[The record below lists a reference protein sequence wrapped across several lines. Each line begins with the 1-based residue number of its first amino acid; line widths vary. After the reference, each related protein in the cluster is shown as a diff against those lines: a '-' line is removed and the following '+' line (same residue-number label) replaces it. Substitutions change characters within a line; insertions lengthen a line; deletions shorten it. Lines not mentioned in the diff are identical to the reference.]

1 MSSDEDGDYYND
13 PPAAPSAKSAKASW
27 TKLDNRR
34 LWALYESGEIDPNNN
49 GREYLLGKSQL
60 HFPAHSHNPETA
72 IRRLRDKNKQR
83 IVQLRQDAQVAGKNP
98 LFCCLRTRQKNSR
111 RDSPAAAM
119 PPARAARVAAGAG
132 GGAPPA
138 LPAPPNDPIGDLA
151 GQMSRV
157 SVADTYSLKSH
168 HPYIMMKT
176 PYTDGNARKV
186 IIDIWV
192 QSMHQDNFRVDINPE
207 GTEVSV
213 SMRMPDIFY
222 DPARLG
228 REMTLVG
235 ARDAIQNAF
244 DEAVDKVMSDHGT
257 SGIWTDPEVIP
268 LPFKCDNEFTK
279 VICWNEGDR
288 QLFDELS
295 ADPNVERA
303 WHQMFPVLRVTL
315 ISSTKRLNKAWQAPT
330 MAIMPGGM
338 SSPGGEDD
346 DSMPDV
352 FPVPPPDLNLPP
364 SPSQQPAGAE
374 GVAEE
379 EAAHEQEGGSY
390 RSTGGPASFVPSG
403 LFAETLRRE
412 ARASQRATRERE
424 EREETKEGENDDDVS
439 L

>member
-1 MSSDEDGDYYND
+1 
-13 PPAAPSAKSAKASW
+13 
-27 TKLDNRR
+27 
-34 LWALYESGEIDPNNN
+34 
-49 GREYLLGKSQL
+49 
-60 HFPAHSHNPETA
+60 
-72 IRRLRDKNKQR
+72 
-83 IVQLRQDAQVAGKNP
+83 
-98 LFCCLRTRQKNSR
+98 
-111 RDSPAAAM
+111 
-119 PPARAARVAAGAG
+119 
-132 GGAPPA
+132 
-138 LPAPPNDPIGDLA
+138 
-151 GQMSRV
+151 MSRV

-213 SMRMPDIFY
+213 SMRVPDIFY

-244 DEAVDKVMSDHGT
+244 DEAIDKVMSDNGT

-279 VICWNEGDR
+279 VICWNEGDK
-288 QLFDELS
+288 QLFDDLS
-295 ADPNVERA
+295 TDPNVERA

-315 ISSTKRLNKAWQAPT
+315 TSSTKRLNKAWQAST

-346 DSMPDV
+346 ETMPDV

-374 GVAEE
+374 G
-379 EAAHEQEGGSY
+379 HPNS
-390 RSTGGPASFVPSG
+390 
-403 LFAETLRRE
+403 
-412 ARASQRATRERE
+412 
-424 EREETKEGENDDDVS
+424 
-439 L
+439 